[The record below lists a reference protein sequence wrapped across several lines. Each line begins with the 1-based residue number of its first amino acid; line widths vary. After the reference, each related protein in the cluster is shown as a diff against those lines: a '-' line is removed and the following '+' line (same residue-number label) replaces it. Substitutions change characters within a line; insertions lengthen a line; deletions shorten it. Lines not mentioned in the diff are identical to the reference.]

1 MSYSE
6 AKKKYAAIGVDTEK
20 AIRALKKI
28 PISLNSWQL
37 DDIGGWEHPT
47 TTALG
52 NYPGRPRTPDEL
64 FADLDLALRLIPGR
78 HRINVHSLQNI
89 QTGANRVD
97 RDALTLKDFRP
108 WIDFAKKHKVGFD
121 FNPSCF
127 MHPKADGGALSDG
140 DEDNRK
146 FWIRH
151 CLASLKIAEQVAK
164 ELKTPVSWTLWIAAG
179 KHDDPSDRMGPR
191 CRFKE
196 SLDEILRKT
205 KVDRKL
211 VKICLESQLWSPSA
225 ESYAVGSHEFMTNYA
240 AKNDL
245 LCLLD
250 MAHFHPTENVA
261 DKISSMLLFSE
272 MVAFHIAR
280 PVRFSCP
287 HVSRFDDLLRD
298 VAREIV
304 ANGPEKFLV
313 ALDFCD
319 ATMNRVAG
327 LVLGTRNVQLALL
340 EALLLPRKEL
350 VKLQDARRFT
360 EEFVLS
366 ESMKTYPLGE
376 VYDEFC
382 RREKKPVGLDWLKT
396 VIDYEKKVQFKRT

>member
-64 FADLDLALRLIPGR
+64 FADLDLALRLSPGR

-108 WIDFAKKHKVGFD
+108 WIDFAKRHKVGFD

-164 ELKTPVSWTLWIAAG
+164 ELKSPVSWTLWIAAG

-191 CRFKE
+191 RRFKE

-287 HVSRFDDLLRD
+287 HVSRFDDMLRD

-327 LVLGTRNVQLALL
+327 LVQGTRNVQLALM

>member
-108 WIDFAKKHKVGFD
+108 WIDFAKRHKVGFD

-164 ELKTPVSWTLWIAAG
+164 ELKSPVSWTLWIAAG

-191 CRFKE
+191 RRFKE

-287 HVSRFDDLLRD
+287 HVSRFDDMLRD

-327 LVLGTRNVQLALL
+327 LVQGTRNVQLALM

>member
-37 DDIGGWEHPT
+37 DDLGGWEHPT

-64 FADLDLALRLIPGR
+64 FVDLDLALRLIPGR

-191 CRFKE
+191 RRFKE

-327 LVLGTRNVQLALL
+327 LVQGTRNVQLALL
-340 EALLLPRKEL
+340 EALLLPREEL

>member
-64 FADLDLALRLIPGR
+64 FADLDLALRLVPGR

-191 CRFKE
+191 RRFKE

-261 DKISSMLLFSE
+261 DKISSILLFSE

-327 LVLGTRNVQLALL
+327 LVQGTRNVQLALL
-340 EALLLPRKEL
+340 EALLLPREEL

>member
-191 CRFKE
+191 RRFKE

-261 DKISSMLLFSE
+261 DKISSILLFSE

-327 LVLGTRNVQLALL
+327 LVQGTRNVQLALL
-340 EALLLPRKEL
+340 EALLLPREEL

>member
-1 MSYSE
+1 MSYTE
-6 AKKKYAAIGVDTEK
+6 AKSKYAALGVDAEK
-20 AIRALKKI
+20 AIRELKRI
-28 PISLNSWQL
+28 PVSLNSWQL

-47 TTALG
+47 TTAPG
-52 NYPGRPRTPDEL
+52 NHPGRARTPEEM

-78 HRINVHSLQNI
+78 HRINVHALQSI
-89 QTGANRVD
+89 QTGSKRVD
-97 RDALTLKDFRP
+97 RDELTLKDFRP
-108 WIDFAKKHKVGFD
+108 WVDFAKRHRVGFD

-127 MHPKADGGALSDG
+127 MHPKADGGALSDTNA
-140 DEDNRK
+140 ENRR

-151 CLASLKIAEQVAK
+151 CVASLKIAEQVAK
-164 ELKTPVSWTLWIAAG
+164 ELKSTVSWTLWIAAG
-179 KHDDPSDRMGPR
+179 KHDEASDRMGPR
-191 CRFKE
+191 RRFKE
-196 SLDEILRKT
+196 SLDEVLRQA

-211 VKICLESQLWSPSA
+211 VKICLESQLWCPSM

-287 HVSRFDDLLRD
+287 HVSRFDDMLRD

-304 ANGPEKFLV
+304 ANDPKRFLV

-327 LVLGTRNVQLALL
+327 LVQGTRNVQLALL
-340 EALLLPRKEL
+340 EALLMPRKEL
-350 VKLQDARRFT
+350 TRLQDARRFT
-360 EEFVLS
+360 EEFVLT
-366 ESMKTYPLGE
+366 ETLKTYPLGE
-376 VYDEFC
+376 IYDEFC
-382 RREKKPVGLDWLKT
+382 RREGVPVGADWLK
-396 VIDYEKKVQFKRT
+396 VVQEYEKDVQLKRG

>member
-64 FADLDLALRLIPGR
+64 FADLDLELRLIPGR

-108 WIDFAKKHKVGFD
+108 WIDFAKRHKVGFD

-164 ELKTPVSWTLWIAAG
+164 ELKSPVSWTLWIAAG

-191 CRFKE
+191 RRFKE

-287 HVSRFDDLLRD
+287 HVSRFDDMLRD

-327 LVLGTRNVQLALL
+327 LVQGTRNVQLALM

>member
-191 CRFKE
+191 RRFKE

-287 HVSRFDDLLRD
+287 HVSRFDDQLRD

-327 LVLGTRNVQLALL
+327 LVQGTRNVQLALL
-340 EALLLPRKEL
+340 EALLLPREEL

>member
-6 AKKKYAAIGVDTEK
+6 AKKKYAALGVDTEK
-20 AIRALKKI
+20 AIRALKQI

-37 DDIGGWEHPT
+37 DDIGGWERPV
-47 TTALG
+47 TTAPG

-64 FADLDLALRLIPGR
+64 FADLDLSLRLIPGR
-78 HRINVHSLQNI
+78 HRINVHSLQSI
-89 QTGANRVD
+89 QSGAKRVD
-97 RDALTLKDFRP
+97 RDKLTLKDFRP
-108 WIDFAKKHKVGFD
+108 WVDFAKSHKVGFD

-127 MHPKADGGALSDG
+127 MHPKADGGALSDV
-140 DEDNRK
+140 DAENRK

-151 CLASLKIAEQVAK
+151 CIASLKIAEQVAK
-164 ELKTPVSWTLWIAAG
+164 ELKSPVSWTLWIAAG
-179 KHDDPSDRMGPR
+179 KHDYPSDRMGPR
-191 CRFKE
+191 RRFKE
-196 SLDEILRKT
+196 SLDEILRLAKPN
-205 KVDRKL
+205 RKL
-211 VKICLESQLWSPSA
+211 VDVCLESQLWSPSM

-240 AKNDL
+240 AKHDL

-261 DKISSMLLFSE
+261 DKISSMLLFSGK
-272 MVAFHIAR
+272 VAFHIAR

-304 ANGPEKFLV
+304 ANDPEKFLV

-327 LVLGTRNVQLALL
+327 LVQGARNVQLALL

-350 VKLQDARRFT
+350 VKLQESRRFT

-382 RREKKPVGLDWLKT
+382 RREGTPVGSDWLKT
-396 VIDYEKKVQFKRT
+396 VLEYEKNVQFGRV

>member
-121 FNPSCF
+121 FKPSCF

-191 CRFKE
+191 RRFKE

-327 LVLGTRNVQLALL
+327 LVQGTRNVQLALL

>member
-37 DDIGGWEHPT
+37 NDIGGWEHPT
-47 TTALG
+47 VTAPG

-108 WIDFAKKHKVGFD
+108 WIDFAKRHKVGFD

-164 ELKTPVSWTLWIAAG
+164 ELKSPVSWTLWIAAG

-191 CRFKE
+191 RRFKE

-287 HVSRFDDLLRD
+287 HVSRFDDMLRD

-327 LVLGTRNVQLALL
+327 LVQGTRNVQLALM

>member
-327 LVLGTRNVQLALL
+327 LVQGTRNVQLALL
-340 EALLLPRKEL
+340 EALLLPREEL

>member
-1 MSYSE
+1 MSYSQ
-6 AKKKYAAIGVDTEK
+6 AKRKYAAVGVDTER
-20 AIRALKKI
+20 AIAALRRI

-37 DDIGGWEHPT
+37 DDIGGWERPT
-47 TTALG
+47 ATAPG
-52 NYPGRPRTPDEL
+52 NYPGRPRTPEEL
-64 FADLDLALRLIPGR
+64 FADLDLALALIPGR

-89 QTGANRVD
+89 QTGAKRVD
-97 RDALTLKDFRP
+97 RDELKMEHFRP
-108 WIDFAKKHKVGFD
+108 WVDFAKKHRVGFD

-127 MHPKADGGALSDG
+127 MHPKADGGALSDANTA
-140 DEDNRK
+140 NRR

-151 CLASLKIAEQVAK
+151 CVASLKIAEQVAK
-164 ELKTPVSWTLWIAAG
+164 ELKSPVSWTLWIAAG

-191 CRFKE
+191 RRFKE
-196 SLDEILRKT
+196 SLDEILRLT

-240 AKNDL
+240 AKNGL

-280 PVRFSCP
+280 PVRFSCS

-304 ANGPEKFLV
+304 ANGLEKFLV

-327 LVLGTRNVQLALL
+327 LVQGTRNVQLALL

-350 VKLQDARRFT
+350 VKLQEARRFT
-360 EEFVLS
+360 EEFVLT
-366 ESMKTYPLGE
+366 ESLKTYPLGE

-382 RREKKPVGLDWLKT
+382 RREGKPVGMDWLKA
-396 VIDYEKKVQFKRT
+396 VLDYEKKVQFKRS

>member
-1 MSYSE
+1 MCYSE

-327 LVLGTRNVQLALL
+327 LVQGTRNVQLALL

>member
-1 MSYSE
+1 M
-6 AKKKYAAIGVDTEK
+6 
-20 AIRALKKI
+20 
-28 PISLNSWQL
+28 
-37 DDIGGWEHPT
+37 
-47 TTALG
+47 
-52 NYPGRPRTPDEL
+52 
-64 FADLDLALRLIPGR
+64 
-78 HRINVHSLQNI
+78 
-89 QTGANRVD
+89 
-97 RDALTLKDFRP
+97 
-108 WIDFAKKHKVGFD
+108 
-121 FNPSCF
+121 
-127 MHPKADGGALSDG
+127 
-140 DEDNRK
+140 
-146 FWIRH
+146 
-151 CLASLKIAEQVAK
+151 
-164 ELKTPVSWTLWIAAG
+164 
-179 KHDDPSDRMGPR
+179 
-191 CRFKE
+191 
-196 SLDEILRKT
+196 
-205 KVDRKL
+205 
-211 VKICLESQLWSPSA
+211 

-240 AKNDL
+240 AKHDL

-287 HVSRFDDLLRD
+287 HVSRFDDMLRD

-327 LVLGTRNVQLALL
+327 LVQGTRNVQLALL

-350 VKLQDARRFT
+350 VKLQEKRRFT

-382 RREKKPVGLDWLKT
+382 RREKKPVGADWLKT
-396 VIDYEKKVQFKRT
+396 VLDYEKKVQFKRI

>member
-1 MSYSE
+1 MCYSE

-191 CRFKE
+191 RRFKE

-327 LVLGTRNVQLALL
+327 LVQVTRNVQLALL

>member
-1 MSYSE
+1 MSYLE
-6 AKKKYAAIGVDTEK
+6 AKRKYAALGVDTEK
-20 AIRALKKI
+20 AIRALKLI

-47 TTALG
+47 ATASG

-78 HRINVHSLQNI
+78 HRINV
-89 QTGANRVD
+89 GEEFD
-97 RDALTLKDFRP
+97 RDQLKVEHFRP

-127 MHPKADGGALSDG
+127 MHPKAEGGALSDV
-140 DEDNRK
+140 DADNRK

-164 ELKTPVSWTLWIAAG
+164 ELKSPVSWTLWIAAG

-191 CRFKE
+191 RRFKE

-205 KVDRKL
+205 KVNRKL

-304 ANGPEKFLV
+304 ANGPERFLV

-327 LVLGTRNVQLALL
+327 LVQGTRNVQLALL

-350 VKLQDARRFT
+350 VKLQESRRFT

-382 RREKKPVGLDWLKT
+382 RRERKPVGSDWLKT
-396 VIDYEKKVQFKRT
+396 VLDYEKKVQFKRI